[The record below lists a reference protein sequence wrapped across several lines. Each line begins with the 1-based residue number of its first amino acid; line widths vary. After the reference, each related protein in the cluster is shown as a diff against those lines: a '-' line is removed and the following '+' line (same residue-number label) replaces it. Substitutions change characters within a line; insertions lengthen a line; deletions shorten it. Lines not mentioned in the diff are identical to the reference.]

1 MSMKLA
7 ELLEFS
13 EIVDCRIGR
22 FLAFK
27 DDLITQQ
34 LVTYGAHT
42 RNELALVLSH
52 IKPGAVIVDI
62 GSHIGT
68 YCIPMARQAGTN
80 GRVLAIEADPRTF
93 ELLNW
98 NIGQNN
104 LTSQVGAVCRVLGSH
119 SLDPVARVD
128 VAGNTGA
135 GFYKPSEGDAAGEM
149 AVDALSTLT
158 EFGFTRPDLIKID
171 VEGMELEILRS
182 LFPLLKRQCP
192 VLYIEISEEQ
202 LGRFGAKIDDIDS
215 LLSEL
220 EYSLYRNIGER
231 NSSNDSYELQRL
243 NRVRDGGQFFDLLAI
258 KD

>member
-1 MSMKLA
+1 
-7 ELLEFS
+7 
-13 EIVDCRIGR
+13 
-22 FLAFK
+22 
-27 DDLITQQ
+27 
-34 LVTYGAHT
+34 
-42 RNELALVLSH
+42 
-52 IKPGAVIVDI
+52 
-62 GSHIGT
+62 
-68 YCIPMARQAGTN
+68 
-80 GRVLAIEADPRTF
+80 
-93 ELLNW
+93 
-98 NIGQNN
+98 
-104 LTSQVGAVCRVLGSH
+104 
-119 SLDPVARVD
+119 
-128 VAGNTGA
+128 
-135 GFYKPSEGDAAGEM
+135 M

-220 EYSLYRNIGER
+220 EYSFYRNIGER